1 MEPLGTDERHAARHA
16 AASAGRRRAE
26 RYRSCTSSRRRERAG
41 SDHATRRD
49 TLETHTYANDAG
61 PAAADGHH
69 IVNGWVARVPVTLI
83 PTKPWDIGGNRY
95 PLNVTATYHVAAG
108 RTDRA
113 TFSARGAIDA
123 QVSSAIYEMGAA
135 SSILP
140 LICLGSGIRP
150 LAADAMSAATEYA
163 IETDGLTRRFGDFV
177 AVDGVTLKIPKGHL
191 YGFLGLNGAG
201 KTTTIRMLTTL
212 LPPSAG
218 TAKLWGHDVVR
229 EPLAV
234 RGLVGL
240 VSDETSESQST
251 WTAREYL
258 SYFAR
263 IRHIADAPGEVERIL
278 DDVGLDAR
286 FRGKLIGTY
295 STGMKRRVEIA
306 RALMGRPKVLFL
318 DEPTR
323 GLDLPAKRD
332 MWNLLRRLATEDKVT
347 TFLSSHD
354 AQEIRSLCSE
364 ISVIASGRVVY
375 TGATRELGAD
385 LDTFEERLIELLTQ
399 HDCPV

>member
-1 MEPLGTDERHAARHA
+1 M
-16 AASAGRRRAE
+16 
-26 RYRSCTSSRRRERAG
+26 
-41 SDHATRRD
+41 
-49 TLETHTYANDAG
+49 
-61 PAAADGHH
+61 
-69 IVNGWVARVPVTLI
+69 NG
-83 PTKPWDIGGNRY
+83 
-95 PLNVTATYHVAAG
+95 
-108 RTDRA
+108 
-113 TFSARGAIDA
+113 
-123 QVSSAIYEMGAA
+123 
-135 SSILP
+135 
-140 LICLGSGIRP
+140 
-150 LAADAMSAATEYA
+150 ATEYA

-177 AVDGVTLKIPKGHL
+177 AVDNVSLKIPKGQL

-218 TAKLWGHDVVR
+218 TAMLWGHDVVK

-234 RGLVGL
+234 RKLVGL
-240 VSDETSESQST
+240 VSDETNESQST

-263 IRHIADAPGEVERIL
+263 IRDMANPAEDVERIL

-286 FRGKLIGTY
+286 FRGKLIRTY

-332 MWNLLRRLATEDKVT
+332 MWSLLRRLAATESVT

-354 AQEIRSLCSE
+354 AQEIRGLCSE
-364 ISVIASGRVVY
+364 ISVIANGRLVH
-375 TGATRELGAD
+375 TGATREMGGDIDA
-385 LDTFEERLIELLTQ
+385 FEERLIRMLTQ
-399 HDCPV
+399 SERIEAPGLHFRAG

>member
-1 MEPLGTDERHAARHA
+1 
-16 AASAGRRRAE
+16 
-26 RYRSCTSSRRRERAG
+26 
-41 SDHATRRD
+41 
-49 TLETHTYANDAG
+49 LEADAVSV
-61 PAAADGHH
+61 AAD
-69 IVNGWVARVPVTLI
+69 
-83 PTKPWDIGGNRY
+83 
-95 PLNVTATYHVAAG
+95 
-108 RTDRA
+108 
-113 TFSARGAIDA
+113 
-123 QVSSAIYEMGAA
+123 
-135 SSILP
+135 
-140 LICLGSGIRP
+140 
-150 LAADAMSAATEYA
+150 YA
-163 IETDGLTRRFGDFV
+163 VEAEGLTRRFGDFV
-177 AVDGVTLKIPKGHL
+177 ALDAVNLRIPKGHL

-201 KTTTIRMLTTL
+201 KTTTIRILTTL

-218 TAKLWGHDVVR
+218 TARLWGHDVVK

-234 RGLVGL
+234 RRLVGL
-240 VSDETSESQST
+240 VSDETSESQSA

-263 IRHIADAPGEVERIL
+263 IRHAPKPQDDVERIL

-332 MWNLLRRLATEDKVT
+332 MWALLRRLAATENVT

-364 ISVIASGRVVY
+364 ISVIAKGRLVY
-375 TGATRELGAD
+375 TGPTHELGNDIDA
-385 LDTFEERLIELLTQ
+385 FEERLVSLLTQ
-399 HDCPV
+399 SAREELTGFHFPVE

>member
-1 MEPLGTDERHAARHA
+1 M
-16 AASAGRRRAE
+16 
-26 RYRSCTSSRRRERAG
+26 
-41 SDHATRRD
+41 SD
-49 TLETHTYANDAG
+49 
-61 PAAADGHH
+61 AD
-69 IVNGWVARVPVTLI
+69 
-83 PTKPWDIGGNRY
+83 
-95 PLNVTATYHVAAG
+95 
-108 RTDRA
+108 
-113 TFSARGAIDA
+113 
-123 QVSSAIYEMGAA
+123 
-135 SSILP
+135 
-140 LICLGSGIRP
+140 
-150 LAADAMSAATEYA
+150 YA
-163 IETDGLTRRFGDFV
+163 IETSGLSRRFGDFV
-177 AVDGVTLKIPKGHL
+177 AVDGIDLKIPKGHL

-212 LPPSAG
+212 LPPSSG
-218 TAKLWGHDVVR
+218 TARLWGHDVVK

-263 IRHIADAPGEVERIL
+263 IRRIPEAEQRVERIL
-278 DDVGLDAR
+278 DDVALDNK

-306 RALMGRPKVLFL
+306 RALLGNPKVLFL

-332 MWNLLRRLATEDKVT
+332 MWNLLRRLAAEEKVT

-354 AQEIRSLCSE
+354 AQEVRSLCSE
-364 ISVIASGRVVY
+364 ISVIAKGRVVY

-385 LDTFEERLIELLTQ
+385 LDAFEERLIELLTQ
-399 HDCPV
+399 QSVSAP

>member
-1 MEPLGTDERHAARHA
+1 MTT
-16 AASAGRRRAE
+16 AS
-26 RYRSCTSSRRRERAG
+26 
-41 SDHATRRD
+41 D
-49 TLETHTYANDAG
+49 
-61 PAAADGHH
+61 
-69 IVNGWVARVPVTLI
+69 
-83 PTKPWDIGGNRY
+83 
-95 PLNVTATYHVAAG
+95 
-108 RTDRA
+108 
-113 TFSARGAIDA
+113 F
-123 QVSSAIYEMGAA
+123 
-135 SSILP
+135 
-140 LICLGSGIRP
+140 
-150 LAADAMSAATEYA
+150 A
-163 IETDGLTRRFGDFV
+163 IETSGLTRRFGSFV
-177 AVDGVTLKIPKGHL
+177 AVESVSLKIPKGHL

-212 LPPSAG
+212 LPPSSG
-218 TAKLWGHDVVR
+218 TARIWGHDVVL

-263 IRHIADAPGEVERIL
+263 IRRIPDPMQEVERIL
-278 DDVGLDAR
+278 DDVGLESR
-286 FRGKLIGTY
+286 FRSKLIGTY

-332 MWNLLRRLATEDKVT
+332 MWNLLRRLATEDNVT

-354 AQEIRSLCSE
+354 AQEVRSLCSE
-364 ISVIASGRVVY
+364 ISVIANGRIVY
-375 TGATRELGAD
+375 TGATHELGGD
-385 LDTFEERLIELLTQ
+385 LDDFEESLIRLLTRRE
-399 HDCPV
+399 

>member
-1 MEPLGTDERHAARHA
+1 
-16 AASAGRRRAE
+16 
-26 RYRSCTSSRRRERAG
+26 
-41 SDHATRRD
+41 
-49 TLETHTYANDAG
+49 
-61 PAAADGHH
+61 
-69 IVNGWVARVPVTLI
+69 
-83 PTKPWDIGGNRY
+83 
-95 PLNVTATYHVAAG
+95 
-108 RTDRA
+108 
-113 TFSARGAIDA
+113 
-123 QVSSAIYEMGAA
+123 
-135 SSILP
+135 
-140 LICLGSGIRP
+140 
-150 LAADAMSAATEYA
+150 MSAESDYA
-163 IETDGLTRRFGDFV
+163 IETNGLTRRFGSFV

-218 TAKLWGHDVVR
+218 TAKLWGHDVAR

-263 IRHIADAPGEVERIL
+263 IRRISDAPGEVERIL
-278 DDVGLDAR
+278 DDVRLDSR
-286 FRGKLIGTY
+286 FRGKLIDTY

-332 MWNLLRRLATEDKVT
+332 MWNLLRRLAMEDKVT

-354 AQEIRSLCSE
+354 AQEVRSLCSE

-375 TGATRELGAD
+375 TGATQELGVD
-385 LDTFEERLIELLTQ
+385 LDAFEERLIELLTQ
-399 HDCPV
+399 PDCLK